1 MRCAIARGLKGS
13 RYGMHRAALAN
24 FVSRLIPLDRVKA
37 GGSRER
43 LKALFC
49 LKVLLGNS

>member
-1 MRCAIARGLKGS
+1 MRCAIAHGLEGS
-13 RYGMHRAALAN
+13 RSGTHPAVLAN
-24 FVSRLIPLDRVKA
+24 FVSRLIPLDRMKA

-43 LKALFC
+43 LDALFC